1 MNNIQNI
8 PFLLQQIEGKLNSL
22 HIEQDKLSNPA
33 LFDIQ
38 ITKKEI
44 SRIENEI
51 DPIKKELISYTD
63 IHRQKELMRIRLT
76 EYMDVL
82 GRNHDLPFS
91 KSQGRIGELNFYLKP
106 LVDIKSILNND
117 LTTRVSVN
125 LTMTKDPS
133 DAVPNVEAFRETLF
147 QQRHSII
154 QANNMFQLFEVCR
167 NFLEKIKI
175 NYK

>member
-1 MNNIQNI
+1 MKNVENI

-22 HIEQDKLSNPA
+22 SIEQDKLDNP
-33 LFDIQ
+33 LFDIEV
-38 ITKKEI
+38 TKNEI
-44 SRIENEI
+44 LRIESEI

-63 IHRQKELMRIRLT
+63 IQRHKELMRIRLT

-82 GRNHDLPFS
+82 GKNHDLPFS

-106 LVDIKSILNND
+106 LVDIRSILNND
-117 LTTRVSVN
+117 LTTGISVN
-125 LTMTKDPS
+125 LALTKDPS
-133 DAVPNVEAFRETLF
+133 DAVFDAESFRETLF

-154 QANNMFQLFEVCR
+154 QANNIFQLFEVCR